1 MNTTDNSLES
11 TKLVVFC
18 DLLGVTSNVVLAFPK
33 TEYATNQ
40 GIALITMC
48 VLIIFTVSLNGVAAL
63 TISRS
68 SQLKSKP
75 CYFIIFMQSC
85 IDLTACFLTAPLFI
99 LMMLNGVN
107 GTQARCIVSTLLVIS
122 TCFTI
127 GLSSINLF
135 AMTWERYVAI
145 FHPYRYPIV
154 VTKTRLLFSLVFG
167 FGIDALLQGVLVT
180 LTDELAM
187 IYIAMRT
194 TILFFFT
201 AFVYSKI
208 YVVVRRLIR
217 IDKVRA
223 IGFDNVVNVGQTS
236 VKWKVLI
243 REVTQAKSCFLIVAC
258 FFTFN
263 FLPAL
268 SLAPVMRT
276 LEVFEQILAFTWIF
290 LVMFLNS
297 SFNSIIF
304 FWAKKLLRKEA
315 SKIFGSS

>member
-1 MNTTDNSLES
+1 MNTTDNSLET

-18 DLLGVTSNVVLAFPK
+18 DLLGVTSNSVLAFPK

-40 GIALITMC
+40 
-48 VLIIFTVSLNGVAAL
+48 
-63 TISRS
+63 
-68 SQLKSKP
+68 
-75 CYFIIFMQSC
+75 
-85 IDLTACFLTAPLFI
+85 APLFI

-107 GTQARCIVSTLLVIS
+107 GTQAGCIVSTLLVIS

-180 LTDELAM
+180 LTDEMAM

-315 SKIFGSS
+315 SKIFGSSYYRKTILDTTAARLATLPIARKDELENESTINCYYYMANVTSG